1 VIPHTE
7 TGMVVAVV
15 VAAIVLWRVA
25 SRVRRLTSRQP
36 VRIWSLRIRLIF
48 LLLVTVGVGLVASRQ
63 PLVLASL
70 IAGCAGGVA
79 AGVYGLRG
87 STFENTA
94 DGLFY
99 TPHRGLGGAI
109 ALIFVARILYRFAH
123 VVIAGPASAALNPA
137 PTDTFQALD
146 LTPLTVGLF
155 GLLAGY
161 IVCYNIGIL
170 RWREKVQVIPAAAPV
185 PGDSV
190 VTED

>member
-1 VIPHTE
+1 MPHTP
-7 TGMVVAVV
+7 TSLVVGIV
-15 VAAIVLWRVA
+15 VAALVLWRVF
-25 SRVRRLTSRQP
+25 SRVRKLTARQP
-36 VRIWSLRIRLIF
+36 VRIWSLRIRIVF
-48 LLLVTVGVGLVASRQ
+48 LLLATIGVGLVASRQ
-63 PLVLASL
+63 ALALASL

-79 AGVYGLRG
+79 AGVYALRG

-99 TPHRGLGGAI
+99 TPQRILGGAI
-109 ALIFVARILYRFAH
+109 ALIFVARIGYRFVH
-123 VVIAGPASAALNPA
+123 VLIAGPSSAALNPV
-137 PTDTFQALD
+137 PTNSFQALD

-185 PGDSV
+185 AGDSAA
-190 VTED
+190 TED

>member
-1 VIPHTE
+1 MPHTQSS
-7 TGMVVAVV
+7 VVIGIVV
-15 VAAIVLWRVA
+15 VALVIWRVA
-25 SRVRRLTSRQP
+25 SRVRKLTSRQP
-36 VRIWSLRIRLIF
+36 VRIWSLRLRIIF
-48 LLLVTVGVGLVASRQ
+48 LSLVTIVVGIVAARQ

-70 IAGCAGGVA
+70 VGGCAAGVA

-87 STFENTA
+87 SVFENTA

-109 ALIFVARILYRFAH
+109 AIIFVARIGYRF
-123 VVIAGPASAALNPA
+123 VRVMLTGPPSEVMSPI
-137 PTDTFQALD
+137 PTDTFHALD
-146 LTPLTVGLF
+146 LTPLTLGLF

-185 PGDSV
+185 PGDPV